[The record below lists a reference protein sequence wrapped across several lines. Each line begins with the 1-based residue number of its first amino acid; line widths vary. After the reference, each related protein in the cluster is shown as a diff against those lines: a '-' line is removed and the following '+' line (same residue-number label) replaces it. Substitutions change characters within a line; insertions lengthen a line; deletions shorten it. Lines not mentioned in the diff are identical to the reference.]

1 MKTLFGR
8 ELAKIRLD
16 NNISLKDMAAGLKV
30 PSSYLSAVES
40 ASEKTR
46 KNLTPEFLERILAFL
61 SLDNEREHA
70 LRNAAAASTGEC
82 RIDTSALDD
91 KQLDTLTVFARQI
104 GSLSEHELN
113 NIRKILRR
121 DS

>member
-40 ASEKTR
+40 ASEKTG
-46 KNLTPEFLERILAFL
+46 KSLTPEFLERILGFL
-61 SLDNEREHA
+61 CLLEEEEIK

-82 RIDTSALDD
+82 RIDTRPLDEM
-91 KQLDTLTVFARQI
+91 QLDTLTVFARKV
-104 GSLSEHELN
+104 GNLSPEEMN
-113 NIRKILRR
+113 KIREVLR
-121 DS
+121 